1 MPTYSK
7 TITVKED
14 IKTCFDFVADFR
26 NLNKWNTH
34 DEAELITKEP
44 LREGSIFKVNTEF
57 NNRKMLL
64 KYEVIEWGEPLRAS
78 LKTETKGFDIIDT
91 LFFSATSKGTEI
103 TYSVNIKYK
112 GLYMILGLFLGGVFN
127 KLMENIYNLEEIL
140 GKP

>member
-26 NLNKWNTH
+26 NLNKWNPH

-44 LREGSIFKVNTEF
+44 LREGSILKVNTEF

-64 KYEVIEWGEPLRAS
+64 KYEVIEWGEPIRAS
-78 LKTETKGFDIIDT
+78 LKTEKKGFDRKDK
-91 LFFSATSKGTEI
+91 LFFSATSKGTEK
-103 TYSVNIKYK
+103 TY
-112 GLYMILGLFLGGVFN
+112 
-127 KLMENIYNLEEIL
+127 
-140 GKP
+140 

>member
-14 IKTCFDFVADFR
+14 IQTCFDFVADFR
-26 NLNKWNTH
+26 NLNKWNPH

-44 LREGSIFKVNTEF
+44 LREGS
-57 NNRKMLL
+57 MLL
-64 KYEVIEWGEPLRAS
+64 KYEIIEWGEPLRAS
-78 LKTETKGFDIIDT
+78 LKTETKGFEIIDT

-112 GLYMILGLFLGGVFN
+112 GLYIILGLFLGRVFK
-127 KLMENIYNLEEIL
+127 KLMDNIYNLEEIL
-140 GKP
+140 GTP